1 MPNQNSDS
9 QRKAGFF
16 HALGKFFSED
26 TQMPGDELY
35 KSAHNVR
42 SNEVWMDNIPFSPS
56 SASASAAAISNP
68 TILKKIGTSGNA
80 SFLYPLS
87 STNYQT
93 WFLDEGDPTW
103 GSAGF
108 NPSTQWVKSLISP
121 TDVTNSVGAPSNGFI
136 FQMFSQDG
144 VTPIVYASAG
154 YDVDYFSGLIRF
166 DILKT
171 PKDIGLGFT
180 FLPTALENAS
190 NKLTYIRNSS
200 TCGPR
205 AIAYQYIGQRLSN
218 YTFSGVGATGATG
231 ATGGGGSVYTAGV
244 GLTLSGSTFSIATAS
259 SEVIG
264 GVIVGSGLTVS
275 NTGVLSVSGGGSVY
289 TAGVGLTL
297 SGNTFSM
304 VSTNTKRIYVSVN
317 GSDSNTGL
325 IEGSPFSNLKTAR
338 DFASSGDMIIVL
350 PGTFTFDNRDSNGN
364 YWNSRLDDINLWKNG
379 VNYYFSPGCKIIFYN
394 QSVTGGQMNL
404 FRPRGIINETCN
416 VFGYLEIE
424 AYSYGPDTSNGS
436 TYFFYG
442 ITVDAVDVGY
452 TCFLQVK
459 SLYSECMEMIYISRG
474 TTISGTAKVTI
485 EADSAIKKFV
495 TGQGGGYSCLRINAK
510 VGGLLEFHSNIRYM
524 SSNFGSAC
532 QFRGDLSSTLIYI
545 RGEVIICTDMVVFHV
560 MPQPATDATFISDK
574 GVINLD
580 FKKIYFKGPASN
592 TGSVID
598 THNSFP
604 VSVEFLINLKGDCI
618 EYEATG
624 NAKTL
629 FNVYNHAGSTAKKV
643 INYVGNIYTITASG
657 ETTQSLYSQGRRIVY
672 SMGPNT
678 IVNIKGDIN
687 YNGSVMTWRETF
699 KTGDGGTINYSG
711 NIRGNFGCPITKC
724 NTGVINISNST
735 IISEIDSNVS
745 SILSN
750 GFCYINS
757 NGGLTGNFATG
768 KVIIN
773 NSYIKLKN
781 SSGYIGNGGYL
792 DAIITNSIIINSGA
806 TSGSGIINQVPY
818 YADAATVGAPS
829 DSTPSGKIQMVNST
843 ILVGTSSNSFYYT
856 DTTVIASNS
865 TTNAS
870 WTVSTGLKGSLD
882 LLSDLSNS

>member
-1 MPNQNSDS
+1 MSKIYSDLHIEG
-9 QRKAGFF
+9 Q
-16 HALGKFFSED
+16 LI
-26 TQMPGDELY
+26 Y
-35 KSAHNVR
+35 N
-42 SNEVWMDNIPFSPS
+42 N
-56 SASASAAAISNP
+56 NP
-68 TILKKIGTSGNA
+68 QSGYVLTTD
-80 SFLYPLS
+80 SFGLVSWTS
-87 STNYQT
+87 ST
-93 WFLDEGDPTW
+93 
-103 GSAGF
+103 
-108 NPSTQWVKSLISP
+108 
-121 TDVTNSVGAPSNGFI
+121 SV
-136 FQMFSQDG
+136 
-144 VTPIVYASAG
+144 
-154 YDVDYFSGLIRF
+154 
-166 DILKT
+166 
-171 PKDIGLGFT
+171 
-180 FLPTALENAS
+180 LPTAS
-190 NKLTYIRNSS
+190 NTDFGYMKL
-200 TCGPR
+200 
-205 AIAYQYIGQRLSN
+205 GQSLN
-218 YTFSGVGATGATG
+218 INTSGVTE
-231 ATGGGGSVYTAGV
+231 
-244 GLTLSGSTFSIATAS
+244 IATAS
-259 SEVIG
+259 SDRLG
-264 GVIVGSGLTVS
+264 GVRVGSGLTVS
-275 NTGVLSVSGGGSVY
+275 NTGVLSVSGGGGTTY
-289 TAGVGLTL
+289 AAGVGLTL

-304 VSTNTKRIYVSVN
+304 ISTNTKRIYVSVN

-325 IEGSPFSNLKTAR
+325 IEGSPFMNLKTAR

-364 YWNSRLDDINLWKNG
+364 YWNSILDDLNLWKNG

-394 QSVTGGQMNL
+394 QSVTGGQMDL
-404 FRPRGIINETCN
+404 LRPRGIVNETCN
-416 VFGYLEIE
+416 VYGYLEFE
-424 AYSYGPDTSNGS
+424 AYSSGPDTSNGH

-442 ITVDAVDVGY
+442 TTVDAVDVGY

-459 SLYSECMEMIYISRG
+459 SLYSECMEMLYISRG

-495 TGQGGGYSCLRINAK
+495 TGQGGSYTCLRINGK

-524 SSNFGSAC
+524 SSNFGSTC
-532 QFRGDLSSTLIYI
+532 QFKGDLSSTLIYI
-545 RGEVIICTDMVVFHV
+545 RGEVIICTDLVVFQV
-560 MPQPATDATFISDK
+560 RPDTNADPTFVSDK
-574 GVINLD
+574 GVVNID

-598 THNSFP
+598 THLSYP
-604 VSVEFLINLKGDCI
+604 VSVEFLVNLKGDCI

-629 FNVYNHAGSTAKKV
+629 FNVYNYAGSTAKKV

-678 IVNIKGDIN
+678 FVNIKGDIN
-687 YNGSVMTWRETF
+687 YNGTLVTLREAF

-745 SILSN
+745 SILGN

-773 NSYIKLKN
+773 NSYIKLNN
-781 SSGYIGNGGYL
+781 SAGYIGNGGYL
-792 DAIITNSIIINSGA
+792 NSIITNSIIINSA

-818 YADAATVGAPS
+818 YSDTATVFSPS
-829 DSTPSGKIQMVNST
+829 DSTPNGKLQMVNSS
-843 ILVGTSSNSFYYT
+843 ILVGTSSNSFYYI
-856 DTTVIASNS
+856 DTTVITSNS

-882 LLSDLSNS
+882 LLSDLSNL